1 MTSLSIALV
10 NGVLLGMVY
19 AAISAGLSLTLGV
32 MGLVNVA
39 HSAVAMLGAYIA
51 WEMMQRTGV
60 DPLVAFLV
68 VLALSFLF
76 GMIIERL
83 LIRRVYDEPP
93 VASLLSLFGL
103 MIVLESAIILVW
115 TTTERA
121 LPVDYPTAIEAFG
134 LRIGVARLVGGG
146 VALAAILATHAFL
159 KYSRTG
165 RGIRAM
171 ASNRDA
177 ARMLG
182 IDTDRLSMLL
192 FGIGTALAGA
202 GGVAMAMVFTFVP
215 QLHLNWL
222 TLAILVVVIGGLG
235 SILRTL
241 VAALAIAV
249 IESLAGTYLPF
260 EYVPIVLYV
269 LLIVTLWVRREGIA
283 GSRAR
288 AL

>member
-1 MTSLSIALV
+1 MTTLAPALV
-10 NGVLLGMVY
+10 NGMLLGMMY

-32 MGLVNVA
+32 MGLINVA
-39 HSAVAMLGAYIA
+39 HSAVAMLGAYVA
-51 WEMMQRTGV
+51 WDLMRQTGI
-60 DPLVAFLV
+60 DALTAFGLVTV
-68 VLALSFLF
+68 LSFVF
-76 GMIIERL
+76 GMVIERL
-83 LIRRVYDEPP
+83 LVRRVVDEPP

-121 LPVDYPTAIEAFG
+121 LPVNYPIAVQALGI
-134 LRIGVARLVGGG
+134 RISGARLVGGS
-146 VALAAILATHAFL
+146 VALVAILATHAFL

-177 ARMLG
+177 ARILG
-182 IDTDRLSMLL
+182 VNTDRLSMLL
-192 FGIGTALAGA
+192 FGLGTALAGA

-235 SILRTL
+235 SIPRTL
-241 VAALAIAV
+241 VAAVAIGI

-260 EYVPIVLYV
+260 EYVAIVLYG
-269 LLIVTLWVRREGIA
+269 LLIVTLWIRREGIA
-283 GSRAR
+283 GSGAR
-288 AL
+288 TV

>member
-1 MTSLSIALV
+1 MTTLTIALV

-51 WEMMQRTGV
+51 WEMMQRTGM
-60 DPLVAFLV
+60 DPLVAFV
-68 VLALSFLF
+68 VLLALSFVF
-76 GMIIERL
+76 GMVIERL

-121 LPVDYPTAIEAFG
+121 LPVDYPTAIEVLG
-134 LRIGVARLVGGG
+134 LRISVARLVGGG
-146 VALAAILATHAFL
+146 VALVAILATHAFL

-182 IDTDRLSMLL
+182 VDTDRLSMLL

-235 SILRTL
+235 SIPRTL
-241 VAALAIAV
+241 VAALVIAV
-249 IESLAGTYLPF
+249 IESLAGAYLPF
-260 EYVPIVLYV
+260 EYVPIVLYG

-283 GSRAR
+283 GSGAR

>member
-1 MTSLSIALV
+1 MTTLTIALV

-51 WEMMQRTGV
+51 WEMMQRTGM
-60 DPLVAFLV
+60 DPLVAFVV
-68 VLALSFLF
+68 VLALSFVF
-76 GMIIERL
+76 GMVIERL

-121 LPVDYPTAIEAFG
+121 LPVDYPTAIEVLG
-134 LRIGVARLVGGG
+134 LRISVARLVGGG
-146 VALAAILATHAFL
+146 VALVAILATHAFL

-182 IDTDRLSMLL
+182 VDTDRLSMLL

-235 SILRTL
+235 SIPRTL
-241 VAALAIAV
+241 VAALVIAV
-249 IESLAGTYLPF
+249 IESLAGAYLPF
-260 EYVPIVLYV
+260 EYVPIVLYG

-283 GSRAR
+283 GSGAR